1 MVSNT
6 RKSNGTGIGVSIVFG
21 PSEVMDDFT
30 LGLWAKTKRVLASLI
45 VSGAV
50 WWETRIYFYFVFIY
64 FIIYCIYYILFLF
77 ILFWSLDIISEPWK
91 ERHKLEFKPNWH
103 LRKLVTLIV
112 RVIQTHTQTLK
123 NDWLCFS
130 DNLIVIRT
138 TQQTFIECL
147 ICNMPFLKVLGLFNL
162 ILKKSY

>member
-50 WWETRIYFYFVFIY
+50 
-64 FIIYCIYYILFLF
+64 
-77 ILFWSLDIISEPWK
+77 
-91 ERHKLEFKPNWH
+91 
-103 LRKLVTLIV
+103 
-112 RVIQTHTQTLK
+112 
-123 NDWLCFS
+123 
-130 DNLIVIRT
+130 
-138 TQQTFIECL
+138 
-147 ICNMPFLKVLGLFNL
+147 
-162 ILKKSY
+162 